1 MAGLLSLA
9 KIRPVTVFTQPSR
22 WNFSLTKWLTPFMV
36 FSVADILLASSSA
49 FRARL
54 VGKSTVTSAP
64 VTQTVAHQTVNKLEK
79 KWLYKNAIIVSNQY
93 PGAAK

>member
-1 MAGLLSLA
+1 MYLS
-9 KIRPVTVFTQPSR
+9 K
-22 WNFSLTKWLTPFMV
+22 TKWLTPFMV